1 MNDLDLKK
9 KIELLRADLNHHNRQ
24 YHVLDSPTIPD
35 SEYDRLRHMLIEL
48 EQANPG
54 LVTDDSPTQR
64 VGGAALDQFQ
74 QVRHSL
80 PMLSLDNA
88 FSTAD
93 LEDFDRRAHDRLQLS
108 YDEDIEYACEP
119 KLDGIAISLL
129 YREGSLVQAATRGD
143 GYVGE
148 NITHNARTIA
158 SIPLVLLG
166 SGYPTELEVRG
177 EAYMPR
183 AGFEAYNQRA
193 RENGEK
199 PFVNP
204 RNAAAGSLRQLDPR
218 LTAQR
223 PLEMCCYGVG
233 MVAGGELPTDHDQIL
248 QQLSGWGL
256 RINPESKLVSGIA
269 GCDAYYRALSERRG
283 TLAYDIDGIVFKVNS
298 LELQQRL
305 GFVSRAPRWAIA
317 RKFPAEEELTRI
329 VDIEFQ
335 VGRTGAITPVARL
348 DPVFVGGVTVSN
360 ATLHNFDEIHRL
372 DVRVGDTVTI
382 RRAGDVIPQV
392 VAVIKDRRPSGSQAV
407 PIPNRCPVCASPLS
421 REAEEAV
428 LRCTG
433 GLVCSAQ
440 RREAIKHFASR
451 RALDIDGLGD
461 KLVDQLVDAGLI
473 NSVADLFELELEQVQ
488 TLERMGKKS
497 SENLLAGLA
506 ESRSTTLPKFIYA
519 LGIREVGE
527 ATARSLAS
535 AFGSW
540 DALAAATQDTLLE
553 VDDVGPVVARHLMD
567 FFADSNNLEVVNT
580 LQANG
585 VHWPDIEVN
594 SGEKRF
600 AGKIFVVTGTLT
612 SMGRD
617 EAKEQLR
624 ELGAKVAGSISAKTD
639 FLVAGAAAGSK
650 LAKAEKLG
658 VQVLMEEEFLEM
670 LKDPE

>member
-1 MNDLDLKK
+1 VNDLDLKK